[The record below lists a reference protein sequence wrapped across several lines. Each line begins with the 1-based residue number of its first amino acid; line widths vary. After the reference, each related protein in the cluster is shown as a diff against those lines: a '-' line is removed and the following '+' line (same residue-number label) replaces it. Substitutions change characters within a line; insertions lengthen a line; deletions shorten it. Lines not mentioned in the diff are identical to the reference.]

1 MADKFQLKA
10 LITGVDKLSPKLA
23 GIQKNVGSFRKNLEK
38 TGLGKIEIKDLVTGG
53 AMAAPFAVGI
63 KSAVAFESEMA
74 NVNKVVDFKTPEQ
87 FKQMGDDIS
96 RMSEVLPMAAG
107 DIAKIVA
114 AGGQAGFAQDELLGF
129 AEAAV
134 KMGIAF
140 DQTADQSGD
149 MMATW
154 RTSFKMTQGEVTD
167 LADRINYLGNTG
179 PANTKKISD
188 IVTRIGPLGEIA
200 GLASGQIAALGAT
213 MAGVGVEQE
222 VAATGIKN
230 FMLSMTKGASATKAQ
245 SQAFKSIRLDS
256 KEVAKS
262 MQTDAQGTIL
272 NILERI
278 GKVDAAS
285 RVGLLTQLFGS
296 ESVTSIASL
305 LTNLDLL
312 KGNLN
317 KVGDSTLYAGS
328 MQKEYAS
335 RAATTENNLGLL
347 RNATSNVSKA
357 IGNALLPALNG
368 VVDVVRPLVV
378 QFSKLIEANPDVVRG
393 VAAAGIAFTALRL
406 GIVSTI
412 VATKLLSFAMKANP
426 IGLAATGIA
435 LAAGLIV
442 SNWSA
447 IAPYFN
453 AMWDKIRGPTLAAWE
468 VFKTF
473 ASYTP
478 IGLIVANWG
487 PLTEFFKALWGVVV
501 ALATP
506 VMDFLKTMFDWSPLG
521 YIVKN
526 WEPISAWFQSLWEK
540 LRPII
545 EPMMKFFG
553 GGEGGDGLIK
563 TATANANNFAEA
575 QRLRNAGEGGGTG
588 EFLQVNAA
596 EIVRN
601 QQTLR
606 NVTQGGADVSKLLR
620 RPDQST
626 PGSVPTAGAPVSLLA
641 RPGQLAAPGSV
652 PQQAAQNNRTQLNG
666 EMNIRFTDAPPGLR
680 VDPPK
685 TNQPG
690 LSVKPSVGY
699 RTVGSGGSQ

>member
-38 TGLGKIEIKDLVTGG
+38 TGLGKIGIKDLVTGG

-74 NVNKVVDFKTPEQ
+74 NVNKVVDFNTPEQ
-87 FKQMGDDIS
+87 FKQMGEDIT

-114 AGGQAGFAQDELLGF
+114 AGGQAGFAQNELLGF

-154 RTSFKMTQGEVTD
+154 RTSFKMTQGDVIG

-188 IVTRIGPLGEIA
+188 IVTRIGPLGEVA

-256 KEVAKS
+256 KQVAKS

-317 KVGDSTLYAGS
+317 KVGDASLYAGS
-328 MQKEYAS
+328 MEKEYAA

-357 IGNALLPALNG
+357 IGNALLPAVNA
-368 VVDVVRPLVV
+368 VVDVVRPMVV
-378 QFSKLIEANPDVVRG
+378 QFGKLIEANPDVVRG

-442 SNWSA
+442 ANWSA

-478 IGLIVANWG
+478 IGLVVANWG

-501 ALATP
+501 ALSTP
-506 VMDFLKTMFDWSPLG
+506 LMGFLKTMFDWSPLG
-521 YIVKN
+521 FIVKN
-526 WEPISAWFQSLWEK
+526 WEPISAWFKSLWEK

-553 GGEGGDGLIK
+553 GGEGGDGLVQ
-563 TATANANNFAEA
+563 TATVKANEFAEA
-575 QRLRNAGEGGGTG
+575 QRKRNAGPGGGTG
-588 EFLQVNAA
+588 AFVMA
-596 EIVRN
+596 
-601 QQTLR
+601 
-606 NVTQGGADVSKLLR
+606 GAPLLAQNRQALNNIGTGVDTEKLLR
-620 RPDQST
+620 RPDQAAPGSLLTTT
-626 PGSVPTAGAPVSLLA
+626 PGSLLA
-641 RPGQLAAPGSV
+641 RPAQLAAPGSL

-685 TNQPG
+685 TNQSG

-699 RTVGSGGSQ
+699 RTLGSGGTQ